1 MLSSVCR
8 NTQSSPRPRNGGEGS
23 GVRGQWHPCHGKET
37 RESGKERTPKP
48 LRFIRENPCSSVAGK
63 TALIRRHQWL
73 FPRACR
79 GVSPSPPAPLPFQG
93 RGVLSTLSSV
103 AEKHP
108 SSVAHPLLL
117 PRLLSLAGGQVC
129 QCVAFS
135 QHTVK
140 FHTAA
145 EGFSI
150 AATIVLEFSLAP
162 DLTGR
167 KHHLSNSDD
176 SNSPDADQ

>member
-1 MLSSVCR
+1 MR
-8 NTQSSPRPRNGGEGS
+8 A
-23 GVRGQWHPCHGKET
+23 
-37 RESGKERTPKP
+37 
-48 LRFIRENPCSSVAGK
+48 FIRGCSPG
-63 TALIRRHQWL
+63 
-73 FPRACR
+73 C
-79 GVSPSPPAPLPFQG
+79 SPWP
-93 RGVLSTLSSV
+93 
-103 AEKHP
+103 
-108 SSVAHPLLL
+108 
-117 PRLLSLAGGQVC
+117 GGQVC

-135 QHTVK
+135 QHPVK

-167 KHHLSNSDD
+167 KHHFSNSDD